1 MENTKFFEQ
10 LLGIRSPWY
19 ITDISQNHKEM
30 RIDIYVKHSSGI
42 KFPCPECDKF
52 CSVYDHTTEREFRHL
67 NVFQMSTYI
76 HVRIPRIECDV
87 HGVQTVVHGLADP
100 NSTVTYDFES
110 FVIDLQKECSIESIC
125 RLLQLN
131 WHSCYAI
138 QEKAVNRGLK
148 AKPKVIPQH
157 IGVDEKSFAKG
168 HKYETIVY
176 NNTKGNVEYVGD
188 NRGQCSLEEYYKQ
201 FDDTALKTVQSITMD
216 MWDPFIA
223 ATKAY
228 IPDAENKIVFDRF
241 HVMKQVTEAVD
252 KVRRQEHAIRMKD
265 HDNILKGTK
274 YLWLWNRENIP
285 EFRIQEFEDLQSQD
299 LKVSRAWA
307 IKENLRNLWS
317 YKSVAWMRKYFEKWY
332 YWATHSR
339 LTPIKKAAKTLNNH
353 IDNIVT
359 YAKHKITNA
368 LGEGINAKIEKVKRL
383 ACGYR
388 NQEHYRHAIYFHC
401 GGLELYSVKPVTRLQ
416 IMG

>member
-1 MENTKFFEQ
+1 
-10 LLGIRSPWY
+10 
-19 ITDISQNHKEM
+19 M
-30 RIDIYVKHSSGI
+30 RGS
-42 KFPCPECDKF
+42 
-52 CSVYDHTTEREFRHL
+52 
-67 NVFQMSTYI
+67 
-76 HVRIPRIECDV
+76 
-87 HGVQTVVHGLADP
+87 
-100 NSTVTYDFES
+100 
-110 FVIDLQKECSIESIC
+110 
-125 RLLQLN
+125 
-131 WHSCYAI
+131 
-138 QEKAVNRGLK
+138 
-148 AKPKVIPQH
+148 
-157 IGVDEKSFAKG
+157 
-168 HKYETIVY
+168 Y
-176 NNTKGNVEYVGD
+176 N
-188 NRGQCSLEEYYKQ
+188 
-201 FDDTALKTVQSITMD
+201 I
-216 MWDPFIA
+216 
-223 ATKAY
+223 
-228 IPDAENKIVFDRF
+228 
-241 HVMKQVTEAVD
+241 
-252 KVRRQEHAIRMKD
+252 
-265 HDNILKGTK
+265 
-274 YLWLWNRENIP
+274 
-285 EFRIQEFEDLQSQD
+285 RIQEFEDLQSQD